1 MTLVT
6 EGEIRISLEYYKQL
20 TDDNKSLIE
29 ENKRLKKDI
38 QYLRKELISAGG
50 VLDKEIDDFDG
61 YDPRRHRLW
70 SDQ

>member
-1 MTLVT
+1 MTLET
-6 EGEIRISLEYYKQL
+6 EGFVRISLEYYKQL
-20 TDDNKSLIE
+20 TDDNKSLVE

-50 VLDKEIDDFDG
+50 HWDIEPDDFEG
-61 YDPRRHRLW
+61 YDPKRRKLW